1 MSRLATRLERLEKR
15 LSATDNMCYHE
26 ACHQHYLQWRPHFFA
41 AIERRITWEEL
52 EAWKAA
58 NPGPQRHWPP
68 TPQEIA
74 ESARIKQEI
83 LDKLKETGERLRR
96 WAPELFAVEY

>member
-1 MSRLATRLERLEKR
+1 MSKLATRLERLEKR
-15 LSATDNMCYHE
+15 LGATDDMCYQE
-26 ACHQHYLQWRPHFFA
+26 ACHQHYLLWRPHFFA
-41 AIERRITWEEL
+41 AIERRMTWEEL

-58 NPGPQRHWPP
+58 TQDLNVTGPP